1 MQPVGPADLELP
13 IGFAA
18 ARVQTVRG
26 NRELEAEIGDAHR
39 DVPVR
44 MDQLPVRA
52 EA

>member
-1 MQPVGPADLELP
+1 MQPIGPADLELP
-13 IGFAA
+13 VRLAIV
-18 ARVQTVRG
+18 RLQTVRR
-26 NRELEAEIGDAHR
+26 NRELATEVGDAHR